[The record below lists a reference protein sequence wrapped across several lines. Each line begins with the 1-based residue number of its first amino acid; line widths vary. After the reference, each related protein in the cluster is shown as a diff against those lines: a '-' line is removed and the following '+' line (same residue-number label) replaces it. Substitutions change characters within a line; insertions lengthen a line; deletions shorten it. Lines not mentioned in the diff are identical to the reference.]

1 MISYEISGKT
11 CSTVDVI
18 LHVPSERLPDLLSL
32 LEKVDRVDND
42 RITQQKRVAAL
53 VEAGKLAFE
62 VTRRMVVNR
71 YVSFIDQG
79 RDPLD
84 SISLTVKILKDQRP
98 NITYEGVKAILS
110 QTGVLKTTGFYQA
123 QRERKV
129 ANNV

>member
-1 MISYEISGKT
+1 
-11 CSTVDVI
+11 VI

-84 SISLTVKILKDQRP
+84 SISLTVKILKDQTP
-98 NITYEGVKAILS
+98 KYHL
-110 QTGVLKTTGFYQA
+110 
-123 QRERKV
+123 
-129 ANNV
+129 